1 MKFLY
6 LFLLLFGFTV
16 KNNVVSAHEYFF
28 SFAEITFNQVNKQ
41 FEITIEASA
50 HDVEDVMNESGIPI
64 KELEDHY
71 SDTSMIQKIEAFIC
85 QGFSIKNNQKNVI
98 LHLIGYEVKAN
109 GLVNFYFSSEKVD
122 LAPALTFRYDWL
134 MKTLPQQQNK
144 ITFKHNNTTKTMVF
158 LPSKT
163 TETIK
168 LTL

>member
-1 MKFLY
+1 MKITF
-6 LFLLLFGFTV
+6 LFLLLVGFTV

-50 HDVEDVMNESGIPI
+50 HDVEDVMNESGISI

-71 SDTSMIQKIEAFIC
+71 SDTSMIRKIEAFIC
-85 QGFSIKNNQKNVI
+85 QGFSIENDEKNVV
-98 LHLIGYEVKAN
+98 LQLIGYEVKAN
-109 GLVNFYFSSEKVD
+109 GLVDFYFSSEKVD
-122 LAPALTFRYDWL
+122 LAPALTFRYDWM
-134 MKTLPQQQNK
+134 MKIFPQQQNK
-144 ITFKHNNTTKTMVF
+144 ITFNHNNSTETMVF